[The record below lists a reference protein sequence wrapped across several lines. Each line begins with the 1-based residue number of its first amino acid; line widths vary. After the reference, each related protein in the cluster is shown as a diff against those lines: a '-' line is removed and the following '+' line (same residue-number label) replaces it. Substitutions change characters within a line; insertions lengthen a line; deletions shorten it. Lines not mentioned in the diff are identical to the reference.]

1 MKITD
6 GNIKPIPKYI
16 VQKIRHKDEQCY
28 PYPYNYTRFYAYLTK
43 MQGELVK
50 VTVAVKHHRGEWYC
64 KQVAWHGIRSEKC
77 FLKDIEYC
85 YLTGMGYRVGWY
97 DEGLQP
103 YRKWYECGIC
113 YADDKY
119 FDPWAP
125 IVNLAF
131 MKKFPE
137 YKYSGYQ
144 FFRGVNLFK
153 FLRLYEKYPQIEYMV
168 KLGLHN
174 YATSVT
180 LLKRIGKDKAF
191 VKWLIRNREELNKP
205 YGGYY
210 IETVMEAYKTNRP
223 FQEVQDFLYRKKCFI
238 REGNRNYAPI
248 CQLFPGRKLKTFFE
262 YIDEKK
268 IKPALYLDYL
278 NACNFLG
285 LDMSLRKNS
294 LPHDFMR
301 WHDIRIDQYATAKAT
316 EDESTRPDFYAKFLS
331 VANKYLPL
339 QLENQDNFICI
350 IAKSPGELLREGK
363 ILNHCVGTMNYDQKV
378 IREESLIFFVRE
390 AEHPDKPFVTVE
402 YSLKSHRVL
411 QSYAFDNRIPTASAS
426 DYINKV
432 WLPYANKHLKQI
444 QAAA

>member
-1 MKITD
+1 MEITD
-6 GNIKPIPKYI
+6 ENIKPIPKNI

-28 PYPYNYTRFYAYLTK
+28 PHPYGYTRFYAYLTK

-119 FDPWAP
+119 FDPWAQ

-144 FFRGVNLFK
+144 HFRGVNLFK

-174 YATSVT
+174 YATSIT

-191 VKWLIRNREELNKP
+191 AKWLIRNREELNKP

-223 FQEVQDFLYRKKCFI
+223 FQEVQDFLCRKKCFE
-238 REGNRNYAPI
+238 REKDFAPI
-248 CQLFPGRKLKTFFE
+248 RKLFTGRKLKTFFG
-262 YIDEKK
+262 YIDKQN
-268 IKPALYLDYL
+268 IKPRLYLDYF
-278 NACNFLG
+278 NACNYLG
-285 LDMSLRKNS
+285 LDMSLPKNS
-294 LPHDFMR
+294 VPHDFMH
-301 WHDIRIDQYATAKAT
+301 WHNVRIDQYATAKANT
-316 EDESTRPDFYAKFLS
+316 DKKTRRQLYRKFAAVAKKYQQLQQCSDGGFL
-331 VANKYLPL
+331 
-339 QLENQDNFICI
+339 CI
-350 IAKSPGELLREGK
+350 IAESPADLIREGTY
-363 ILNHCVGTMNYDQKV
+363 LQHCVGRMNYEQKV
-378 IREESLIFFVRE
+378 IREESLIFFVRK
-390 AEHPDKPFVTVE
+390 AESPDIPFVTVE
-402 YSLKSHRVL
+402 YSLKTHKVL
-411 QSYAFDNRIPTASAS
+411 QNYGYENFLPDTPTLNF
-426 DYINKV
+426 INKV
-432 WLPYANKHLKQI
+432 WLPYANKNLKQI